1 MVSGVA
7 WNIKSTVP
15 SGSQAGTINAILKI
29 FSDCLAVD
37 AGEAVVRMKKA
48 ETERL
53 KTPVEGNGV
62 NRGSSIHVE
71 EDSMEEETGRIAR
84 GEKDLLDLLPVS
96 G

>member
-1 MVSGVA
+1 M
-7 WNIKSTVP
+7 P

-37 AGEAVVRMKKA
+37 AGEAVVQMKEA

-53 KTPVEGNGV
+53 KTSVEGNGV
-62 NRGSSIHVE
+62 NGGSTTRIDE
-71 EDSMEEETGRIAR
+71 NSMEEETGGVAQ
-84 GEKDLLDLLPVS
+84 GETDLLDLLPVS